1 MPDLT
6 LTVTDAQKTRIDA
19 AFGAAYPNETINDAF
34 YSNWIKRHVKT
45 QVIQYESQRRNP
57 YAAIA
62 SDLDSEGWNS

>member
-34 YSNWIKRHVKT
+34 YSNWIKRHIKT
-45 QVIQYESQRRNP
+45 QVIQYESKRRSP
-57 YAAIA
+57 DAAIA
-62 SDLDSEGWNS
+62 SDLAGEGWNS

>member
-6 LTVTDAQKTRIDA
+6 LTVTDDQKTRIDA
-19 AFGAAYPNETINDAF
+19 AFGALYPGETINDAF
-34 YSNWIKRHVKT
+34 YASWIKRHVKT

-57 YAAIA
+57 DAAIA